1 MQGGQS
7 PYLFTIKDTFKD
19 TKVGQGFI
27 YRGLCY
33 KMGDLHN
40 NTPLKKEWTEPINFS
55 SWDWCKQTQTPKNS
69 WLNTGRVTSLELL
82 RRNSYTSGY
91 PFGPPGI
98 LWKSTWVP
106 NTTCHPPNLILL
118 WYPGSKISAKLRSG
132 RRRSSPS
139 AFYLLTQHHENA
151 LPRYQNRLPKAP
163 KKSTWVPNCRSQLG
177 FVSANRRS

>member
-7 PYLFTIKDTFKD
+7 PYLFTNKDTLKD
-19 TKVGQGFI
+19 TIVGQGFI

-82 RRNSYTSGY
+82 RRNWYTIRV
-91 PFGPPGI
+91 PFWTAGHPLKEYLGTKHDMPPAQLDFALVPGFQNFSKTPVRKEEKQSFC
-98 LWKSTWVP
+98 LLSADSTP
-106 NTTCHPPNLILL
+106 RKCTTQIPKPTAE
-118 WYPGSKISAKLRSG
+118 GAKEK
-132 RRRSSPS
+132 
-139 AFYLLTQHHENA
+139 YLGT
-151 LPRYQNRLPKAP
+151 
-163 KKSTWVPNCRSQLG
+163 
-177 FVSANRRS
+177 